1 MNHRLLLLRQLGLGT
16 AGRREISTASQPLM
30 EIPELR
36 NLQPFYSTRSLGFVT
51 DDILPSA
58 LLDLR
63 AEVAT
68 CIPNR
73 DVTKF
78 LGLAAQAARELEA
91 LPRSHRLFF
100 NRHFM
105 FLRPPSPAA
114 PVFDEIMAKV
124 FNKACDRDPACEI
137 SMENTSSG
145 YGLSGARGVGKS
157 HLLRLCT
164 TLAPVMLPRVV
175 SAYVDAQS
183 HFAAAD
189 PKDVTSPFALLRDA
203 FIGSGNSVVVEH
215 DSFVATDVNTLVC
228 NAIRHDL
235 VTMLSIDELRA
246 MYTNKSLWQQL
257 QQMASSSGT
266 MLLVSDST
274 SRLPA
279 IVKSDSDSRS
289 TELTKR
295 WYGTTNQ
302 SLNDTKLSIL
312 PLQPLTRS
320 EQYDAFL
327 KPRVPKDLLEKCGL
341 HSDGMHILTGGCIRA
356 IMNLLTSVRE
366 YRNYVPPPYSASKG
380 TWHYFVLD
388 KLRALQDDQGGFDA
402 FNLVTVNFD
411 TLVRWR
417 REFQSDCASASV
429 EPGPSPSSLAS
440 PVEFAY
446 MWSMVE
452 DLIGE
457 RVLRAAPPAKT
468 RDFIGGA
475 SYTFASALQYIHLTD
490 MAPKVF
496 ISHAME
502 DIQAVEALRA
512 NLETVESKVTIC
524 ENPGA
529 IASMARGSVLEWMQ
543 RQMQFISDEVSQS
556 PRHFCVI
563 VLTESYLRKLEDL
576 ESNNGCKDEVT
587 AACLQLD
594 SIAGDQVLCKR
605 LIIGRLVPYA
615 KLEEQARRSSILRSL
630 LSANKFVLDLV
641 DARHLS
647 ALACL
652 IIGDSTVAPKP

>member
-1 MNHRLLLLRQLGLGT
+1 MRRLGMGT
-16 AGRREISTASQPLM
+16 AGRREISAASQPLM
-30 EIPELR
+30 EIHELR
-36 NLQPFYSTRSLGFVT
+36 NLQPFYSSRSLGLVT

-63 AEVAT
+63 TEVAT

-73 DVTKF
+73 NVTKF
-78 LGLAAQAARELEA
+78 LVLAAQAARELEA

-105 FLRPPSPAA
+105 FLRPPSPVA

-183 HFAAAD
+183 HFAATD
-189 PKDVTSPFALLRDA
+189 PKNLTSPFALLRDA

-215 DSFVATDVNTLVC
+215 DGFAATDVNTLVC
-228 NAIRHDL
+228 NAIRQDL

-246 MYTNKSLWQQL
+246 MYTNKGLWQQL

-302 SLNDTKLSIL
+302 SLNETKLSIL
-312 PLQPLTRS
+312 PLQPLTCS
-320 EQYDAFL
+320 EQYDVFL
-327 KPRVPKDLLEKCGL
+327 KQRVPKDLLEKCGL
-341 HSDGMHILTGGCIRA
+341 SSSGLHVLTGGGIRA

-380 TWHYFVLD
+380 TWHYFVLE
-388 KLRALQDDQGGFDA
+388 KLRALQDDQGGFNA
-402 FNLVTVNFD
+402 FNLVTVSFD

-417 REFQSDCASASV
+417 REFESGCASAV
-429 EPGPSPSSLAS
+429 PVGPSPSSLAS
-440 PVEFAY
+440 PVEFAN

-452 DLIGE
+452 DLIVE

-524 ENPGA
+524 ENSGA
-529 IASMARGSVLEWMQ
+529 LACMAQGSVLEWMQ
-543 RQMQFISDEVSQS
+543 RQMQFISDELSQCHHVTSVLLFS
-556 PRHFCVI
+556 PSHIC
-563 VLTESYLRKLEDL
+563 
-576 ESNNGCKDEVT
+576 
-587 AACLQLD
+587 
-594 SIAGDQVLCKR
+594 
-605 LIIGRLVPYA
+605 
-615 KLEEQARRSSILRSL
+615 
-630 LSANKFVLDLV
+630 AN
-641 DARHLS
+641 
-647 ALACL
+647 
-652 IIGDSTVAPKP
+652 